1 MSQILNIPFPFQS
14 NKYNAKCNNWML
26 IITLLFW
33 VQFICT
39 SHFDTL
45 FIALKGKQK
54 RASKPNR
61 EGPRNHFSGKRKHK
75 KVCRRDTSASS
86 YFFSLSNGSVV
97 VEGNAKNQV
106 LNFNKNYVAI
116 HT

>member
-1 MSQILNIPFPFQS
+1 
-14 NKYNAKCNNWML
+14 ML

-39 SHFDTL
+39 SHYDTL
-45 FIALKGKQK
+45 FIALEREQK
-54 RASKPNR
+54 RASKLNR
-61 EGPRNHFSGKRKHK
+61 EGPRNHFSGKKRKKKKHK

-86 YFFSLSNGSVV
+86 YFFSLCNGSVV
-97 VEGNAKNQV
+97 VEENVKYPV
-106 LNFNKNYVAI
+106 LNFNKNYVAK